1 MVKRSVK
8 YSLGI
13 LAVVIVALL
22 IIPFFID
29 ANSYKPQIAKMV
41 KDATGRQ
48 LQIGNIE
55 ASLFPWV
62 GVRLEDVHLANRAGF
77 SERDF
82 LKVASLD
89 VRVALLPLLS
99 KEIEIKQFKLEA
111 PELFLERN
119 AEGEGN
125 WGDLTAPAAAPEDG
139 AAEGETAAETARPAA
154 DKPATALAALNAES
168 LQLKGGRFVWA
179 DAVTKGHA
187 ELSDITVEINDV
199 QLERPIEATAS
210 LRSGEDKI
218 ELSARFGPLGDVS
231 KLDPMK
237 LPLQATLASESLG
250 LAPFAAFLP
259 ELPELFGKK
268 EQARLRINIQL
279 EQRPDGLRLS
289 AGEVAMLAATTAEA
303 KWKAEMRNAKTV
315 RLQDLSIGLNG
326 RSLMHA
332 EGEVRLENRLR
343 YSLKIKGEPV
353 EREWLATLLPE
364 LKSMYAGHPAP
375 WQQLKLGAW
384 IDGSSDRLDL
394 KDVQLTLDREIVQAS
409 GVASFDKAPD
419 IRLRVASRELHLDPW
434 LSQPKQQK
442 KPASVESELAT
453 VSAKSQEPDLRAFK
467 GWRVSSEMQV
477 QKLHLRGLELTHL
490 RASLNGSGGIF
501 KLDPLSFD
509 LSGGHVTETASL
521 NLSTYPVKWTES
533 VNMSGVSV
541 GPVLKAVAGLDMLEG
556 VLQMSTSLKATGLLP
571 DNSMRSLNGRGS
583 VTLRD
588 GSIKGFDIAGTLRN
602 LTASGQGEGTKKTD
616 FAQLSGNFTITNGI
630 VKNDDLFM
638 ASPLFRLNGNGV
650 VNLPRGTL
658 DYHVK
663 PRLVGTLVGQGDTV
677 TVRKGLSVPLRI
689 RGPFAALRITPE
701 IDPATLIENIGAV
714 KGGSLKGLTEAI
726 TGKQTQEQQ
735 PAEQQPAQQPAEQK
749 PRPEQ
754 QIQKALEGL
763 LGR

>member
-8 YSLGI
+8 YSLGV

-22 IIPFFID
+22 IIPFFIN

-62 GVRLEDVHLANRAGF
+62 GVRLEDVHLANREGF
-77 SERDF
+77 SDRDF
-82 LKVASLD
+82 LKMESID
-89 VRVALLPLLS
+89 VQVALLPLLS
-99 KEIEIKQFKLEA
+99 KEIEIKHFKLEA

-125 WGDLTAPAAAPEDG
+125 WGDLTAPAAVP
-139 AAEGETAAETARPAA
+139 EGEATAETAKPAA
-154 DKPATALAALNAES
+154 DQPATALAALNAES
-168 LQLKGGRFVWA
+168 LQLKSGRFVWA
-179 DAVTKGHA
+179 DAVTEGHA

-210 LRSGEDKI
+210 LRSGEDKV
-218 ELSARFGPLGDVS
+218 ELSARFGPLGDLS
-231 KLDPMK
+231 KLDVTK
-237 LPLQATLASESLG
+237 LPLQATLSSESLG

-268 EQARLRINIQL
+268 EKARLRINVQL
-279 EQRPDGLRLS
+279 EQRPNGLRLS
-289 AGEVAMLAATTAEA
+289 VGEIAMLAATTAEA
-303 KWKAEMRNAKTV
+303 KWKAEMPDVKTV
-315 RLQDLSIGLNG
+315 QLQDLNIGLNG

-332 EGEVRLENRLR
+332 QGEVRFENRLKYQLR
-343 YSLKIKGEPV
+343 IKGEPV

-364 LKSMYAGHPAP
+364 LKSMYAAHPAP
-375 WQQLKLGAW
+375 WRQLKLGAM
-384 IDGSSDRLDL
+384 IAGNSDRLEL
-394 KDVQLTLDREIVQAS
+394 RDVQLMLDQELVQAS

-419 IRLRVASRELHLDPW
+419 IRLRLASRELHADPW
-434 LSQPKQQK
+434 LPQPQK
-442 KPASVESELAT
+442 KKVPSSVESELAT

-467 GWRVSSEMQV
+467 SWRVSSQMQV
-477 QKLHLRGLELTHL
+477 EKLHLRGLEISHL
-490 RASLNGSGGIF
+490 RASLNGSGGRF
-501 KLDPLSFD
+501 KLDPLRFD
-509 LSGGHVTETASL
+509 LAGGQVTETATLDISA
-521 NLSTYPVKWTES
+521 YPARWTES

-541 GPVLKAVAGLDMLEG
+541 GPVLKAVADLDMLEG
-556 VLQMSTSLKATGLLP
+556 VLQMRTSLKATGLLP
-571 DNSMRSLNGRGS
+571 DNSMKSLNGRGN
-583 VTLRD
+583 VTLRN
-588 GSIKGFDIAGTLRN
+588 GSIKGFDIAGILRN
-602 LTASGQGEGTKKTD
+602 LTAPGQAKGQQKTD
-616 FAQLSGNFTITNGI
+616 FAQLSGNFTITDGI

-638 ASPLFRLNGNGV
+638 ASPLFRLNGRGV
-650 VNLPRGTL
+650 VNLPKGSL

-689 RGPFAALRITPE
+689 RGPFISLRVTPE

-714 KGGSLKGLTEAI
+714 KGGGLKGLKEAI
-726 TGKQTQEQQ
+726 TGGKPAPAQPPADQQTTEQQ
-735 PAEQQPAQQPAEQK
+735 PADQK
-749 PRPEQ
+749 KRPEQ